1 MESFGTGSGG
11 TIVGSAT
18 GSGGAGGRV
27 GEVEAVFSGGGA
39 GLVIGG
45 AFFPHAAAVS
55 PHNKK
60 TDTAERIVIVCSC
73 RSG

>member
-1 MESFGTGSGG
+1 MESLATGSGG

-18 GSGGAGGRV
+18 GSGGAGGRDV
-27 GEVEAVFSGGGA
+27 AVEAVVNGGGA
-39 GLVIGG
+39 GLATGG

-60 TDTAERIVIVCSC
+60 IDTAERILIVCS
-73 RSG
+73 RPSS